1 MGEIDEGGRI
11 WTTVWPVEPGWYCFY
26 GWEYGHVTDQ
36 LPGLHVVQVLVGAG
50 STARPIIRLIDGQF
64 MYKKAEKHVG
74 MFSRIA
80 HPDMPSITALESE
93 LEIGRKK

>member
-11 WTTVWPVEPGWYCFY
+11 WTTIWPFESGRYWFY
-26 GWEYGHVTDQ
+26 GWKYGRVADH
-36 LPGLHVVQVLVGAG
+36 LPGLHVVQVKVG
-50 STARPIIRLIDGQF
+50 SDPTAAPIVRLIDNQF
-64 MYKKAEKHVG
+64 MYRAEKHVG